1 MVYEFMSLN
10 PGVEVLNF
18 NETISPFF
26 IIALSKKL
34 ACLYIRA
41 TDISQTLERFFDDM
55 VYVFTAIQAIK
66 FLVVN
71 KPQFFLGTYA
81 WQKDLLG
88 SKRNAEKCPIILAL
102 TARQ

>member
-71 KPQFFLGTYA
+71 KPQVFL
-81 WQKDLLG
+81 
-88 SKRNAEKCPIILAL
+88 RNICMAKGPVRIKTEC
-102 TARQ
+102 